1 MIFLE
6 RIFDPGKRENL
17 NLRPETLEEFVGQE
31 TVKRKLR
38 LAIDAVK
45 MRGDTLDHI
54 LLVGPPGL
62 GKTTLARII
71 ANELGSSIHM
81 TSGPIL
87 ERQGDLA
94 SILTKLERGDVL
106 FIDEIHRMTKPVE
119 ELLYSALE
127 DFQIDIM
134 IGKGPGARSIRI
146 DLNPFTLVGATTRSA
161 LLTSPLRT
169 RFGLVLELDFYK
181 PEELALIV
189 KRAAEVLGI
198 GIDDVASLEIGKRA
212 RGTPRIAIR
221 LLKRVRD
228 VATVEGKDRIDLETV
243 DKTMKILEIDE
254 LGLDEFD
261 RKILRTIIEVY
272 KGGPVGLN
280 SLSATLGVEPDTI
293 SDVYE
298 PYLLRIGM
306 VARTPRGRIATER
319 AYSHLGYR
327 LI

>member
-38 LAIDAVK
+38 LAIDAAK